1 MHDSKGCWVFAA
13 AATITIIIV
22 VVVIGW
28 IHCPLTAIN
37 DQPTEVVS
45 RHKST
50 FTIFMVFQG
59 PLSFKS

>member
-1 MHDSKGCWVFAA
+1 MFAA

-28 IHCPLTAIN
+28 IHCALTAIN

-45 RHKST
+45 RHEYLYYLHGFPGT
-50 FTIFMVFQG
+50 FIF
-59 PLSFKS
+59 

>member
-1 MHDSKGCWVFAA
+1 MLMCMTHSKGCWVFAA
-13 AATITIIIV
+13 AATIIVV

-28 IHCPLTAIN
+28 IHCPLTLTS

-45 RHKST
+45 MHKSA

-59 PLSFKS
+59 P